1 MEENRFVDDGRG
13 TTLRDVGGTLH
24 ASEYR
29 ECRIQ
34 NRRMENSSDMN
45 CMLCIAFA
53 CINAHAAGQPP
64 YLRVLGMNSGTSI
77 DIMDCTLCTLH
88 C

>member
-1 MEENRFVDDGRG
+1 MEENRFVDDGIG

-29 ECRIQ
+29 DCRIQ
-34 NRRMENSSDMN
+34 SRRMENSSDMN
-45 CMLCIAFA
+45 CTLCIAFA
-53 CINAHAAGQPP
+53 CINADVAGQPR
-64 YLRVLGMNSGTSI
+64 YLRALGMNSGTSI
-77 DIMDCTLCTLH
+77 DIIDCALCTLC